1 MHLSRMGWHSRM
13 VIATSLNKAFA
24 SARWDL
30 PGGAGASVIHFVDPS
45 RTMRDGYASMTF
57 LSSAISN
64 MVRTKS
70 DAGTVREPGMV
81 MPLYA
86 DLVKDTRPV
95 VAMSYW
101 SGDDFISESRGDR
114 SVLAT
119 LASIL
124 GVGDVMP
131 FIGGAIVGGAIGA
144 NAAEEHMQDHSDDD
158 HHEDA
163 EDEDGMKEEDSAAED
178 HKEKTP
184 Y

>member
-1 MHLSRMGWHSRM
+1 
-13 VIATSLNKAFA
+13 
-24 SARWDL
+24 
-30 PGGAGASVIHFVDPS
+30 
-45 RTMRDGYASMTF
+45 
-57 LSSAISN
+57 

-86 DLVKDTRPV
+86 DLVKDTRPIL
-95 VAMSYW
+95 AMSYW
-101 SGDDFISESRGDR
+101 NGDDFISESRGDR

-119 LASIL
+119 LASVL

-144 NAAEEHMQDHSDDD
+144 NAAEQPWQDHADPDE
-158 HHEDA
+158 HEDA
-163 EDEDGMKEEDSAAED
+163 EDGDAMEEADSAAED